1 MLVSRLYLNL
11 KTFDFNATDA
21 SKHRTAE
28 MSQLE
33 FAGAAP
39 GRILGNIGG
48 PLRTL
53 DDDDD
58 ESGEYDSPTDV
69 GSFKDKEDDIA
80 NIIGNVDVEP
90 QDEIRGGRG
99 TGDRSPASWGGD
111 TTAALD
117 EVCVSSALVMVL

>member
-1 MLVSRLYLNL
+1 
-11 KTFDFNATDA
+11 
-21 SKHRTAE
+21 

-69 GSFKDKEDDIA
+69 GSFNDKEDNTV
-80 NIIGNVDVEP
+80 NIIGNADVAS
-90 QDEIRGGRG
+90 QDEERGGRG
-99 TGDRSPASWGGD
+99 AGDRSPDSWGGD
-111 TTAALD
+111 TTAAPKE
-117 EVCVSSALVMVL
+117 EVCVSSAIRLWYFD